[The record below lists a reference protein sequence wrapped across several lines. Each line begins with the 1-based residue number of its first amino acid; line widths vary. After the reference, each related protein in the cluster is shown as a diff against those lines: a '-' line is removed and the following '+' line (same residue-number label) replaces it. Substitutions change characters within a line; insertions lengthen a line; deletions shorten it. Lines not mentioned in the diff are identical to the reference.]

1 MIVFLLENIRK
12 QKRDS
17 FLSMFFV
24 AFESFIEILIPFVM
38 ARLIDE
44 GIEAGDFESIQKY
57 SAIIFIFVILQ
68 ATSGMLCAIFA
79 VKASNN
85 MAYNLRSQVFNHIQ
99 EFSFANID
107 KFSTGSLVSRC
118 TTDITNVKQAFQM
131 TVRGACRGVLMMIF
145 CTFMTFKV
153 YAPLARI
160 LLIFIPVVIIAFL
173 GLARFAMPVF
183 QKLFRSIDDLN
194 NQLSEN
200 IHGVRVVKSF
210 NREEDQIFK
219 FKTQTKR
226 IYDLNVKA
234 EKFIAMWGPIMN
246 LAMYTL
252 IILISYFG
260 ARAIVDSGNDA
271 MAGLTTGGIMSL
283 ITYSM
288 QLLMSLMMISF
299 IFVMIIISRE
309 SVDRIYQVVREKSDI
324 VDKDNPIGEV
334 KSGDIRFD
342 RVYYRYNNM
351 DHFAIEDVDI
361 SIKEGE
367 SIGIIGAT
375 GSGKTTFVN
384 MIPRLYDT
392 TKGSVRIGN
401 IDVKDYSLYALRSAI
416 GMVMQKNV
424 LFSGTIASNLRF
436 AKEDA
441 TDEEINK
448 VLKEAFASEF
458 VDLLPDGIYSKVE
471 QGGTNFSGGQKQRL
485 CIARALLKNPKILIF
500 DDSTSALDTKTD
512 KTIRDTLNKNYKNV
526 TKITIAQKVLSV
538 MELDRIMVFDDGK
551 VIAFDTHD
559 KLLESCPIYREL
571 YELQQ
576 KG

>member
-1 MIVFLLENIRK
+1 MIIFLLDNIRK

-24 AFESFIEILIPFVM
+24 AFESFIEILIPFLM
-38 ARLIDE
+38 AKLIDE
-44 GIEAGDFESIQKY
+44 GIEAGDFESIKRY
-57 SAIIFIFVILQ
+57 SIIIFVFVVLQ
-68 ATSGMLCAIFA
+68 ASSGMLCAIFA
-79 VKASNN
+79 VRAANN

-153 YAPLARI
+153 YSPLARI
-160 LLIFIPVVIIAFL
+160 LLLLIPIVIIAFL

-183 QKLFRSIDDLN
+183 KRLFRSIDDLN

-200 IHGVRVVKSF
+200 IHGVRVVKSY

-219 FKTQTKR
+219 FKKQTKL
-226 IYDLNVKA
+226 IYDLNIKA

-246 LAMYTL
+246 LATYTL

-260 ARAIVDSGNDA
+260 ARAIIDSGNNA
-271 MAGLTTGGIMSL
+271 SLGLTTGGIMSL

-299 IFVMIIISRE
+299 IFVMIVISRE
-309 SVDRIYQVVREKSDI
+309 SVDRIYQVVKEKSDI
-324 VDKDNPIGEV
+324 VDKENPITEV
-334 KSGDIRFD
+334 KKGDIRFD
-342 RVYYRYNNM
+342 RVYYRYNNSE
-351 DHFAIEDVDI
+351 HFAIADVDI
-361 SIKEGE
+361 NIKEGE
-367 SIGIIGAT
+367 SIGIIGGT

-392 TKGSVRIGN
+392 TKGAVRIGG
-401 IDVKDYSLYALRSAI
+401 IDVKDYSLKALRGAI

-436 AKEDA
+436 AREDA
-441 TDEEINK
+441 SDEEIK
-448 VLKEAFASEF
+448 EVLDEAMASEF
-458 VDLLPDGIYSKVE
+458 VNLLPDGINSKVE

-485 CIARALLKNPKILIF
+485 CIARALLKKPKILIF

-512 KTIRDTLNKNYKNV
+512 KLIRDILNNKYKGV

-538 MELDRIMVFDDGK
+538 MELDRIMVWDEGK

-559 KLLESCPIYREL
+559 RLLDNCKIYKEL